1 MGIRLR
7 LLVEGQ
13 SELIFAR
20 EHFADWLAPVGI
32 WVHPQMVEGRGGDL
46 KFPRVVDAI
55 VRILKQDSGVV
66 CSTLFDYYGLPSDWD
81 DSAERPSVA
90 EADDASALERR
101 LIDAV
106 ESRLPHALDVRRFE
120 PYLQLH
126 EFESLLFA
134 SPPMIAGVLAD
145 PELNPLCEA
154 ITNTC
159 GGPEAINNSRDTAP
173 SRRLRR
179 LASHYDKTLHGPRI
193 LGRIGLDGIRARC
206 PRFHGWVARLE
217 GRSRVAHLG

>member
-32 WVHPQMVEGRGGDL
+32 WVHPRMVEGRGGDL

-66 CSTLFDYYGLPSDWD
+66 CSTLFDYYGLPGDWD

-90 EADDASALERR
+90 AADDASALERR

-145 PELNPLCEA
+145 PELNPLCEQ